1 MDNLKKLFK
10 TAARE
15 IKIGDTLQPV
25 KVFQCK
31 KGCGHSS
38 AKPDPSKTTCPGC
51 DYKEK
56 VQREIAAEGSIRL
69 KGGAPKPKGG
79 NFREVDRGDK

>member
-1 MDNLKKLFK
+1 MDYLKKLFK
-10 TAARE
+10 IDTRE
-15 IKIGDTLQPV
+15 IKIGDTTQQV

-38 AKPDPSKTTCPGC
+38 SKPDPSKTTCPGC
-51 DYKEK
+51 DYRVKIK
-56 VQREIAAEGSIRL
+56 NEIDSQSTLRL
-69 KGGAPKPKGG
+69 KGGAPKSKGG